1 MWLLGFELRTFGRA
15 VHALNHRA
23 ISPAPVFLFQSP
35 PPSSHSPSAPLNKV
49 FMTYSHLCECPW
61 KVVTFFW
68 GGGLWAGAASGNL
81 AWVPGIKHRPVCCH
95 KRLPFM
101 PSPQPEPPTFHL
113 FETGSVPVAHT
124 QENCLLCLPS
134 TGVYRVPTTA
144 NPHPNCA
151 LDLHSQATNDVP
163 LACFFIIINF
173 FLFLFFET
181 GFLCS
186 PGCPGTHSVDQ
197 TWP

>member
-113 FETGSVPVAHT
+113 FETGSVPVDQAS
-124 QENCLLCLPS
+124 LIL
-134 TGVYRVPTTA
+134 RRTA
-144 NPHPNCA
+144 CPA
-151 LDLHSQATNDVP
+151 SQALVFTEGPP
-163 LACFFIIINF
+163 LPIPTPTVLLICIPKQPMMF
-173 FLFLFFET
+173 
-181 GFLCS
+181 
-186 PGCPGTHSVDQ
+186 H
-197 TWP
+197 